1 MTETNTLQASGI
13 FRIDPDAL
21 ALGPLDLDP
30 DAFQSP
36 LPVQNYH
43 LIFED
48 KAIGLAVGIWDT
60 TTMQEAFG
68 PYPGDE
74 FITVLDGGFAMVDAA
89 GKAHASARAR
99 ATA

>member
-1 MTETNTLQASGI
+1 MPDGQPIVRTGI
-13 FRIDPDAL
+13 LRIEPDRAL
-21 ALGPLDLDP
+21 MEPLDLEP

-36 LPVQNYH
+36 LPVQHYH

-48 KAIGLAVGIWDT
+48 EEIGLAVGIWDT
-60 TTMQEAFG
+60 TSMQEAFG

-74 FITVLDGGFAMVDAA
+74 FITVLDGGFEMVDAE
-89 GKAHASARAR
+89 GKTLASPVR